1 MLGVVFLLSQFSPI
15 EIKVFNKNFLYPI
28 EDIDFLS
35 SIFKSYVTSTYFCKA
50 WWFENGQI
58 SYVMN

>member
-15 EIKVFNKNFLYPI
+15 EIKVFNKNFLYPN
-28 EDIDFLS
+28 EDIDQYC
-35 SIFKSYVTSTYFCKA
+35 SIFKSCFTSTYFFKA